1 MFEKSTEPYAISHAW
16 RYYNIP
22 KLQLYVLRQ
31 YCRPFKIRDSPLYLY
46 LGKTVIRVFDL
57 KSLVRMRPKHFS
69 CKCTTKRNPIF
80 VNWSCNARSGGDD
93 HRQCFFVRG
102 FRPSPLSHNS
112 HNYFVQDEGRC
123 LSYISLSWGL
133 SFFHD
138 FIIFP
143 GKKGCSLFEIVS
155 SLFLYFE
162 WRHRW
167 RQDLTDL
174 VHPIT
179 QGNSL
184 RASSPRGTEVG
195 RGGGGV
201 ERNKCIAPQRPCIWG
216 LPIKIL

>member
-1 MFEKSTEPYAISHAW
+1 
-16 RYYNIP
+16 
-22 KLQLYVLRQ
+22 
-31 YCRPFKIRDSPLYLY
+31 
-46 LGKTVIRVFDL
+46 
-57 KSLVRMRPKHFS
+57 MRPKHFS

-93 HRQCFFVRG
+93 HRQCFFVQG

-138 FIIFP
+138 FIIFS
-143 GKKGCSLFEIVS
+143 GNKGCSLFEIVS

-195 RGGGGV
+195 RGGGG
-201 ERNKCIAPQRPCIWG
+201 EKGTSAQRPRDLVSEVSRLKSCSFATML
-216 LPIKIL
+216 LPSNVLFTKITHGTKHLSTT

>member
-1 MFEKSTEPYAISHAW
+1 MITDKAALF
-16 RYYNIP
+16 
-22 KLQLYVLRQ
+22 
-31 YCRPFKIRDSPLYLY
+31 
-46 LGKTVIRVFDL
+46 G
-57 KSLVRMRPKHFS
+57 
-69 CKCTTKRNPIF
+69 
-80 VNWSCNARSGGDD
+80 
-93 HRQCFFVRG
+93 
-102 FRPSPLSHNS
+102 PSPLSHNS
-112 HNYFVQDEGRC
+112 HNYFVEDEGRC

-195 RGGGGV
+195 RGGGGRKEQV
-201 ERNKCIAPQRPCIWG
+201 HSAPDRQLLFLSFRNDHWLPGGHLSRSDNFAIAAGPFHTLLSIAMTGIPDVKESHLLNGYCSSTLTPKG
-216 LPIKIL
+216 KTE